1 MSVDLR
7 LYAIVDPEHAGGRP
21 LPDLAKLVAAGGATL
36 VQLRDKVSDTRAM
49 VESARAV
56 KAALA
61 PFGVP
66 LLINDRVDVALAAEA
81 DGVHVGQ
88 TDMAPADARRL
99 LGPKAIIGLSINT
112 EALAEAAPIDLIDYV
127 GIGGVYAT
135 MSKQQ
140 KKPPIGVDGL
150 RRIVGVFQRRKP
162 HFPACAIA
170 GINVA
175 NAGATITA
183 GADGVSVISA
193 LSLADDPTVAAK
205 RLRAVVDEALAGR
218 ARQ

>member
-49 VESARAV
+49 IDTARAV

-66 LLINDRVDVALAAEA
+66 LLVNDRVDVALAAGA

-112 EALAEAAPIDLIDYV
+112 EALAEAAPIELLDYV

-135 MSKQQ
+135 ISKQQ

-162 HFPACAIA
+162 NFPSCAIA
-170 GINVA
+170 GINAA
-175 NAGATITA
+175 NAGATIAA
-183 GADGVSVISA
+183 GTDGVSVISA
-193 LSLADDPTVAAK
+193 LSLASDPTVAAK
-205 RLRAVVDEALAGR
+205 TLRAVVDEALA
-218 ARQ
+218 ARPRS